1 MGRLEDPNFKYITK
15 AESDKPGYL
24 ERRMKLYREM
34 VKKESEGAGRSREVH
49 LGKKET
55 SNSKADSGVF
65 VDFSVLRQTAVQD
78 SGKRKHRG

>member
-34 VKKESEGAGRSREVH
+34 VKKESEGAGGSREVYP
-49 LGKKET
+49 GKKET
-55 SNSKADSGVF
+55 SNGKANSGLLL
-65 VDFSVLRQTAVQD
+65 DLSSIRERAVQD
-78 SGKRKHRG
+78 IGKRKHRG